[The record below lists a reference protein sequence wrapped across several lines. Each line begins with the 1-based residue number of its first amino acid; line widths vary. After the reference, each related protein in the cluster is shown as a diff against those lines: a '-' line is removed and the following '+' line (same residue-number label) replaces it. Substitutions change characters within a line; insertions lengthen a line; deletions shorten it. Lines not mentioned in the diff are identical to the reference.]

1 VDGRAGAS
9 WVGTASTLE
18 AFAVHRPIAR
28 IVASVLAALLA
39 FAVPV
44 SAHPGPA
51 PSVATTA
58 TVALAASTKPLPAC
72 TYKDIKTRFRS
83 TSQWR
88 KTLLDTRLKVGKQYA
103 PTDLVPVS
111 RANIAGGG
119 KVRAIVI
126 DDLKAMAKA
135 AKGAGKAIAVQ
146 SAYRSY
152 SKQAA
157 TFRYWVSVS
166 SYQRALKVSARAGH
180 SEHQL
185 GTTLDFRS
193 ASSTKAPWAYDDWAK
208 TGPGRW
214 MQRNAWKYGFVM
226 SYPKGKAST
235 SCYSYEPWHY
245 RYVGRDRARRI
256 HESSL
261 VPRVYLWR
269 HFESVP

>member
-1 VDGRAGAS
+1 M
-9 WVGTASTLE
+9 
-18 AFAVHRPIAR
+18 HRPTAR

-39 FAVPV
+39 FAAPV
-44 SAHPGPA
+44 TAHPGPA
-51 PSVATTA
+51 PSAVATA
-58 TVALAASTKPLPAC
+58 TVALAAGTTTKPLPTCA
-72 TYKDIKTRFRS
+72 YKDIKTRFRG
-83 TSQWR
+83 TNQWR
-88 KTLLDTRLKVGKQYA
+88 KTLLDTRLKIGKKYA
-103 PTDLVPVS
+103 PKDLVPVS
-111 RANIAGGG
+111 RANIPGSG

-135 AKGAGKAIAVQ
+135 ARNAGKAIAVQ

-152 SKQAA
+152 ATQAA

-166 SYQRALKVSARAGH
+166 SYQQALKVSARAGH

-193 ASSTKAPWAYDDWAK
+193 ASSTKAPWAYSDWAT

-214 MQRNAWKYGFVM
+214 MQQNAWKYGFVM
-226 SYPKGKAST
+226 SYPKGKASL

-245 RYVGRDRARRI
+245 RYVGRERARQI
-256 HESSL
+256 HESGL